1 MLTQPLPRCLILQAE
16 KVAAEITVDW
26 GASGNLNQVFG
37 SYRDGLFYRDGFHSL
52 PKGAAIKPRGLV
64 VDGAVCLANNALHS
78 WSGFVQALQ
87 PLLCMGTMASLH
99 RLDLS
104 HNHLVNVGDELADT
118 CVNLVVLNLHANNI
132 PSLAAVEKLAKLKRL
147 TELSLHGNP
156 LEVEIPVH
164 KHTDKGVA
172 FGGTAAGRGRYRADV
187 VALLPWLRQLDF
199 TSVSPSERENG
210 LRHRREKKERAST
223 GTGGAVV
230 ARTRTMLRK
239 ARADRERR

>member
-1 MLTQPLPRCLILQAE
+1 MAE
-16 KVAAEITVDW
+16 QTVNF

-37 SYRDGLFYRDGFHSL
+37 SYRDGLFYRDGFHVP

-64 VDGAVCLANNALHS
+64 VDDAICLANNALRG
-78 WSGFVQALQ
+78 WNGFVQALQ

-104 HNHLVNVGDELADT
+104 HNHLVSVGEELVDS
-118 CVNLVVLNLHANNI
+118 CVNLLVLNLHANDI
-132 PSLAAVEKLAKLKRL
+132 PSLVAIKKLSKLKRL

-156 LEVEIPVH
+156 LESQIPVH

-199 TSVSPSERENG
+199 TSVSPSEREDG
-210 LRHRREKKERAST
+210 LRLRREKVERASIRDA
-223 GTGGAVV
+223 GPPAV
-230 ARTRTMLRK
+230 ATRTMLRK
-239 ARADRERR
+239 ARADRQRR